1 MRSVRAY
8 LQSGR
13 RRIAVCLLLCCCVTV
28 IVACAGDDG
37 GAVSQAGPSSAMNI
51 AGGAEVGKTLS
62 ADGWVVT
69 LVEPPEQRKEIGSGD
84 VDIVSP
90 HYEQYG
96 FTSVVTTEGW
106 FLIVGLEVTNNTGD
120 MALVPSKLVKVTDAQ
135 DREYL
140 VQGKMIVFPVIW
152 TDERWMKEEC
162 YLFSD
167 AVDDGVTLTGP
178 LVYDIAADATGL
190 TLVMKGTGE
199 TIDLGF

>member
-1 MRSVRAY
+1 MKSAITYPHAGRNRAA
-8 LQSGR
+8 
-13 RRIAVCLLLCCCVTV
+13 ICLLLLCFSAAA
-28 IVACAGDDG
+28 IAGCGGGDG
-37 GAVSQAGPSSAMNI
+37 GGKPRAASALNV
-51 AGGAEVGKTLS
+51 AEGAEVGKTLS

-69 LVEPPEQRKEIGSGD
+69 LVEAPEQRKEVGSGD
-84 VDIVSP
+84 VDTVSA

-96 FTSVVTTEGW
+96 FTSVVSTEGW
-106 FLIVGLEVTNNTGD
+106 WLIVGLEVTNDTGD
-120 MALVPSKLVKVTDAQ
+120 MALVPSKLLKVTDAQ

-140 VQGKMIVFPVIW
+140 VQGKMMVFPVIW
-152 TDERWMKEEC
+152 TDERWMKEEN

-190 TLVMKGTGE
+190 TLVMKGTDE